1 MTATNDPAAAKPVP
15 TGIQLM
21 PLDPAFRED
30 PHPILD
36 ELREREPVHYNALMG
51 THVLTRHEDVT
62 AVLHNRELSVD
73 PRKSKNESVAG
84 RMRAQ
89 RLAETDAEPSMLF
102 QDPPHHDRLRG
113 LVNKAFTPRAV
124 DAMGPRIRAITSEL
138 LDGLEGR
145 DGFDVIADFSAPL
158 PTIVIAEMLG
168 VDPKDQKQ
176 FKKWSDIGIQGFN
189 PFLSDEKRAEVEKAG
204 REQNAYLVKAVAER
218 RKDRRHDLLT
228 AMIEAEEHGQML
240 SDEEVVT
247 MTSLLLAAGNLT
259 TTDLIGNGVLAL
271 LDNPAELEKLRN
283 DPSLIVNAVE
293 EMIRYDPPVV
303 QSGRTTLTDMEIR
316 GCPVQAGQSIG
327 VSLAAAN
334 HDPSVHPNPHH
345 FDVTREEINH
355 VSFGGGRR
363 YCLGAPL
370 ARLEAQTA
378 ILALIQRF
386 PKLRLDPS
394 AKIEHR
400 QIPAFRGLV
409 ELRVLVS

>member
-1 MTATNDPAAAKPVP
+1 MTATNEPSTAKPVP
-15 TGIQLM
+15 TGIQLTPM
-21 PLDPAFRED
+21 DPAFRED

-51 THVLTRHEDVT
+51 SYVLTRHEDVT

-73 PRKSKNESVAG
+73 PRKSKNDSIAG

-89 RLAETDAEPSMLF
+89 RLAESDAEPSMLF

-124 DAMGPRIRAITSEL
+124 EAMGPRITEITNEL

-168 VDPKDQKQ
+168 VDPKDQKK
-176 FKKWSDIGIQGFN
+176 FKTWSDIAIQGFN
-189 PFLSDEKRAEVEKAG
+189 PFLSEEKRAQVEKAG
-204 REQNAYLVKAVAER
+204 REQNDYLVHAIAER
-218 RKDRRHDLLT
+218 RKDRRHDLIT
-228 AMIEAEEHGQML
+228 GMIEAEEHGEML
-240 SDEEVVT
+240 SDDEVVT
-247 MTSLLLAAGNLT
+247 MTQLLLAAGNLT

-271 LDNPAELEKLRN
+271 LNNPAELEKLRA

-303 QSGRTTLTDMEIR
+303 QSGRTTLTDTEIR
-316 GCPVQAGQSIG
+316 GCPIHAGQSIG
-327 VSLAAAN
+327 VSLAGAN
-334 HDPSVHPNPHH
+334 HDPSVHPDPHH
-345 FDVTREEINH
+345 FDVAREEINH

-378 ILALIQRF
+378 VLALIQRF

-394 AKIEHR
+394 ATIEHR
-400 QIPAFRGLV
+400 QVPAFRGLV